1 MNVMLQYIMGV
12 RFPLLS
18 GPFRAALLA
27 LALAGC
33 ASMPPEGAQ
42 EAALPKAP
50 QTTGVE
56 TKQSRE
62 HEQLLQLFGGEY
74 RAPGVETLLNGVLV
88 KLAPASDMPGEPY
101 RVTILNSP
109 AVNAFALPSGDLY
122 VTRGMLALANDVAE
136 VAAVMAHEI
145 AHVSARHAAQR
156 AELERRSQL
165 VGRVVT
171 QVLDKP
177 REGREVEA
185 KAKLSLASFSRA
197 QELEADRIGVRNV
210 AAAGYD
216 PYGAARFLAA
226 LGRST
231 ALRAAAFGQQG
242 QGERLDILATH
253 PTSNE
258 RIGAALSAAR
268 QIGAP
273 GFGEAGRGVWLSA
286 LDGLIYGDD
295 PAQGFVRG
303 RRFLHPRLGF
313 SFTAPEGFVLENT
326 SKALL
331 GIAGGGAE
339 AVRLDSVRVPAT
351 TSLEAYMASG
361 WIEGLQV
368 GSVETLSLNGLP
380 AAIATAKGADWSFRF
395 AAIRFGADVY
405 RLIFATRS
413 LTPEADSR
421 FRESIDSFRRM
432 SHEEVAGAK
441 PLRIAL
447 VTAKPGATVESLS
460 QGMAGS
466 ERPTD
471 LFMLL
476 NGLERDASLA
486 PGERYKIVAE

>member
-1 MNVMLQYIMGV
+1 MKVVLQCGMGF
-12 RFPLLS
+12 RSAIRS
-18 GPFRAALLA
+18 GPLRAALLA
-27 LALAGC
+27 LALSAC
-33 ASMPPEGAQ
+33 ASMPPEGGQ

-74 RAPGVETLLNGVLV
+74 RAPALESLLNGVLA
-88 KLAPASDMPGEPY
+88 KLAPASDTPGEPY

-109 AVNAFALPSGDLY
+109 VVNAFALPSGDLY
-122 VTRGMLALANDVAE
+122 VTRGLLALANDVSE

-177 REGREVEA
+177 REGKEVEA

-210 AAAGYD
+210 AVAGYD
-216 PYGAARFLAA
+216 PYGASRFLAA

-242 QGERLDILATH
+242 QGERLDILSTH

-273 GFGEAGRGVWLSA
+273 GFGEAGRGMWLTA
-286 LDGLIYGDD
+286 LNGLVYGDD

-313 SFTAPEGFVLENT
+313 AFTAPEGFALDNT
-326 SKALL
+326 AKALL
-331 GIAGGGAE
+331 GIAAGGAE
-339 AVRLDSVRVPAT
+339 AVRLDSVRAPAT
-351 TSLEAYMASG
+351 SLDAYLASG

-368 GSVETLSLNGLP
+368 GSVESTTINGLP
-380 AAIATAKGADWSFRF
+380 AAVATAKGADWTFRL
-395 AAIRFGADVY
+395 AAIRFGSDVY
-405 RLIFATRS
+405 RLIFATRA

-421 FRESIDSFRRM
+421 FRDSINSFRRM
-432 SHEEVAGAK
+432 SAEETADAK
-441 PLRIAL
+441 PLRIGL
-447 VTAKPGATVESLS
+447 VAAQPGATAESLS
-460 QGMAGS
+460 SDMAGS
-466 ERPTD
+466 ERPLE
-471 LFMLL
+471 LFMLI

-486 PGERYKIVAE
+486 PGERYKIITE